1 VTRIHRVRLA
11 GACAFAP
18 SCVVVKASAKVC
30 DRLLQLGLSYPE
42 AWEDHPWDETVVKV
56 RKKIFV
62 FLGIYDQ
69 HLTCTVKLPD
79 SRDFALSFDWTEPTG
94 YGLGRAGWVSAR
106 FPLRSDVPVDL
117 LEEWIDE
124 SYRAVAP
131 KTLVKQLD
139 T

>member
-1 VTRIHRVRLA
+1 
-11 GACAFAP
+11 
-18 SCVVVKASAKVC
+18 VKASARAC
-30 DRLLQLGLSYPE
+30 DRLLKLALSYPE

-62 FLGIYDQ
+62 FLGTYEQ
-69 HLTCTVKLPD
+69 QLMYTVKLPD
-79 SRDFALSFDWTEPTG
+79 SHDFALSFDWTESTG

-106 FPLRSDVPVDL
+106 FPLRADVPVDL

>member
-1 VTRIHRVRLA
+1 MRVSPALARRSCARASWRRMKA
-11 GACAFAP
+11 GARA
-18 SCVVVKASAKVC
+18 V
-30 DRLLQLGLSYPE
+30 DRLLQLALSYPE

-62 FLGIYDQ
+62 FVGIYEEQ
-69 HLTCTVKLPD
+69 LSLTVKLPD
-79 SRDFALSFDWTEPTG
+79 SRDYALSLEGTEPSG

-106 FPLRSDVPVDL
+106 FPRRADVPLDL

-124 SYRAVAP
+124 SYRAIAP

-139 T
+139 AR